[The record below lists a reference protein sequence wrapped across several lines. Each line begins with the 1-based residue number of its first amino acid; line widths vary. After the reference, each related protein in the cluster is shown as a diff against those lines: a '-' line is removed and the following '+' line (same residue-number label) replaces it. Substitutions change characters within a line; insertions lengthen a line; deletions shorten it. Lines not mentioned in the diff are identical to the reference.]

1 MSGTRYMTAQEAA
14 EALNVS
20 RNTLYAYVSRGLI
33 RSESQGEGSRERRY
47 HAEDVYKLI
56 ERKQGRSNP
65 EKLAQSALFW
75 GAPVLDSELTLIADG
90 QLYYRGYDVV
100 QLARTETIERV
111 ASLLWTGN
119 FDQASSL
126 FNNSYDALTQY
137 ETMLVHLE
145 MDGAHPT
152 PMQAMQ
158 FILPIAAA
166 DDLAA
171 LDMRTEA
178 AIKTGARVLRL
189 LVSVVA
195 GNVPNDVPLAV
206 TLQQGLCPDQPDARP
221 LLDAAMIL
229 CADHELNASS
239 FTARVVAAAGSTLY
253 AVVTAGLS
261 ALQGVKHGGHTQRVE
276 AMLREVDTPQRARQ
290 VLVDR
295 LQRGDSIPGF
305 GHKLYPDGDP
315 RAQALLD
322 LIAEYAPDHE
332 ALALVSA
339 VQDVA
344 YNLIDQ
350 HATIDLALATMGRVL
365 GINNGAPMTFFA
377 LGRTVG
383 WVAHALEQYQTDRL
397 IRPRARYTGP
407 SPVMDGE
414 G

>member
-206 TLQQGLCPDQPDARP
+206 TLQQRS
-221 LLDAAMIL
+221 AAP
-229 CADHELNASS
+229 N
-239 FTARVVAAAGSTLY
+239 
-253 AVVTAGLS
+253 
-261 ALQGVKHGGHTQRVE
+261 
-276 AMLREVDTPQRARQ
+276 
-290 VLVDR
+290 
-295 LQRGDSIPGF
+295 
-305 GHKLYPDGDP
+305 
-315 RAQALLD
+315 
-322 LIAEYAPDHE
+322 
-332 ALALVSA
+332 
-339 VQDVA
+339 
-344 YNLIDQ
+344 
-350 HATIDLALATMGRVL
+350 
-365 GINNGAPMTFFA
+365 
-377 LGRTVG
+377 
-383 WVAHALEQYQTDRL
+383 
-397 IRPRARYTGP
+397 
-407 SPVMDGE
+407 
-414 G
+414 

>member
-261 ALQGVKHGGHTQRVE
+261 PLQGVKHGGHTQRVE

-305 GHKLYPDGDP
+305 GHKL
-315 RAQALLD
+315 
-322 LIAEYAPDHE
+322 
-332 ALALVSA
+332 
-339 VQDVA
+339 
-344 YNLIDQ
+344 
-350 HATIDLALATMGRVL
+350 
-365 GINNGAPMTFFA
+365 
-377 LGRTVG
+377 
-383 WVAHALEQYQTDRL
+383 
-397 IRPRARYTGP
+397 
-407 SPVMDGE
+407 
-414 G
+414 